1 MGNKSGKDKGEKKK
15 KCKGDLK
22 VITLGVAGSGKS
34 TFVKQMKIIGNNG
47 FENEELLSYKDIL
60 LKNIMIGIQELVKQA
75 EKLDYQIDSGKRKHA
90 RFFNELQVFE
100 TEWNEKI
107 GAKVRALW
115 EDKVIQQMWQLAPG
129 YQLQM
134 TQMDY
139 LMANLDRFLQPDF
152 VPSNED
158 VLHARQRT
166 TGQQTTIIYDQ
177 TIKYNWNFID
187 VGGQKPERAKWTN
200 ILTENDCHGV
210 FWFLALD
217 EFNMVSA
224 EDASKTKMLISMEL
238 LSELVNYE
246 KTQKLTM
253 IIFLNKIDLFDK
265 KLKNDKDLGDF
276 QKLFPEFKKGDS
288 LQKACD
294 LVKGKVNAFCN
305 IRDPEQLVFYET
317 NALDTPSMGDVFK
330 NVKEKIFFN
339 RLAASGLSTA

>member
-90 RFFNELQVFE
+90 RFFNEVIYLNSLHLILLNPNSNIQLQVFE

-158 VLHARQRT
+158 VLHARQSESIFVQSSIVKIIRSRT
-166 TGQQTTIIYDQ
+166 
-177 TIKYNWNFID
+177 
-187 VGGQKPERAKWTN
+187 
-200 ILTENDCHGV
+200 
-210 FWFLALD
+210 
-217 EFNMVSA
+217 
-224 EDASKTKMLISMEL
+224 
-238 LSELVNYE
+238 NYI
-246 KTQKLTM
+246 Q
-253 IIFLNKIDLFDK
+253 
-265 KLKNDKDLGDF
+265 
-276 QKLFPEFKKGDS
+276 
-288 LQKACD
+288 
-294 LVKGKVNAFCN
+294 
-305 IRDPEQLVFYET
+305 
-317 NALDTPSMGDVFK
+317 
-330 NVKEKIFFN
+330 
-339 RLAASGLSTA
+339 